1 MSCISH
7 DPAVI
12 HALTG
17 DQDSKNSPQDAH
29 LFVTRRLGKPH
40 YKQAIAYP
48 ETGGVDLRGGF
59 DSSSTRAS
67 NGFSD

>member
-29 LFVTRRLGKPH
+29 LFVTRRLGKPANS
-40 YKQAIAYP
+40 YF
-48 ETGGVDLRGGF
+48 EVLGVKA
-59 DSSSTRAS
+59 THKKT
-67 NGFSD
+67 N

>member
-29 LFVTRRLGKPH
+29 LSVTRRLGKPH
-40 YKQAIAYP
+40 YKQAIAYH
-48 ETGGVDLRGGF
+48 ETSGVDLRGGF

-67 NGFSD
+67 NGSSD

>member
-40 YKQAIAYP
+40 YKRTIAYH
-48 ETGGVDLRGGF
+48 ETSGVDLRGGF
-59 DSSSTRAS
+59 DSSSTS
-67 NGFSD
+67 ESIGFRD

>member
-12 HALTG
+12 HTLTR

-29 LFVTRRLGKPH
+29 LSVTRRLGKPH
-40 YKQAIAYP
+40 YKRTIAYH

-59 DSSSTRAS
+59 DSSSTSES
-67 NGFSD
+67 NGSSD

>member
-12 HALTG
+12 HTLTG
-17 DQDSKNSPQDAH
+17 DQGSKNSPQDAP
-29 LFVTRRLGKPH
+29 LSVTRRLGKPH
-40 YKQAIAYP
+40 YKRTIAYP
-48 ETGGVDLRGGF
+48 ETGGVDLRGGI